1 MRIISR
7 GSCHKVVAWHGYP
20 AYESEMGGKLIPSSI
35 DDHAQKPP
43 QAQLSVEVL
52 RQMCDLDGS
61 TGVPPPNHRTQ
72 WVRGRRPKVPH
83 ACWHSHMDSRDEYLI
98 VQ

>member
-7 GSCHKVVAWHGYP
+7 GSCHKIVAWHGYP
-20 AYESEMGGKLIPSSI
+20 AYESEMDGKLIPSSI

-61 TGVPPPNHRTQ
+61 TGVPPETMGQ
-72 WVRGRRPKVPH
+72 GAQTKGSTCVLEFPH
-83 ACWHSHMDSRDEYLI
+83 GSISISER
-98 VQ
+98 